1 MINWSPL
8 PLGNGVDWQVVDC
21 HGSSGNRDLRKTE
34 KKKPLEKDAKTDW
47 EVVQETDE
55 DNDKNEESGENDNS
69 NDNNEKELKEDEND
83 VDMYWLTKQLISM
96 YHQQSSPTL
105 CHVTSS
111 FSRGR

>member
-8 PLGNGVDWQVVDC
+8 PLGNGVDWQVVDS

-34 KKKPLEKDAKTDW
+34 KKIPLEKDAKTDW
-47 EVVQETDE
+47 EVVQETVE
-55 DNDKNEESGENDNS
+55 DNDKNEESGDNDNS
-69 NDNNEKELKEDEND
+69 NDTKENEDTDN

>member
-1 MINWSPL
+1 M
-8 PLGNGVDWQVVDC
+8 
-21 HGSSGNRDLRKTE
+21 E
-34 KKKPLEKDAKTDW
+34 KKKPLDKDAKTDW